1 MLSKLFNAT
10 GQLPNKH
17 LLFTILSLLT
27 FGFILS
33 SSASIGHFGS
43 YDKAINQLIY
53 IVLGIGVGAIVMKV
67 PLYFY
72 KENRYLL
79 VLLTLALL
87 VIVLTPL
94 GKTINGSTRWIDL
107 VAFRLQPSE
116 ILKIVMILFTAG
128 FLVEQEKDL
137 RSPLLGIS
145 KALTIISVPSLL
157 LVAEPDYGATIIIVA
172 TILVM
177 LLAAGVY
184 IKQLIYAGFIAI
196 VPIAILIAFNKNRVD
211 RFISF
216 WEDDFWFNNSDK
228 VWQTKQ
234 ALIGIA
240 RGDWT
245 GAGLGNSIQK
255 YTKLPEPHTDMI
267 FSIIGEETGI
277 IGMGF
282 VLFIFTYIILK
293 GFNIAK
299 AALKDNRRY
308 SSYVGFGICTWLS
321 MQFSVNIAMNL
332 GLIPPKGFT
341 LPMVSYGGSSMI
353 FTLISMA
360 ILLRIDMESRAESS
374 KRKYYV

>member
-1 MLSKLFNAT
+1 MFSKLFDAT
-10 GQLPNKH
+10 GQSPDKH
-17 LLFTILSLLT
+17 LVFAILSLLI

-43 YDKAINQLIY
+43 YNKAINQLIY
-53 IVLGIGVGAIVMKV
+53 IVLGVGVGAIVIKV
-67 PLYFY
+67 PLSFY
-72 KENRYLL
+72 KENRYWLVLSTL
-79 VLLTLALL
+79 VLLI
-87 VIVLTPL
+87 IVLTPL

-107 VAFRLQPSE
+107 VVFRLQPSE

-145 KALTIISVPSLL
+145 KALTIIIIPSLL
-157 LVAEPDYGATIIIVA
+157 LVAEPDYGATIIVVA
-172 TILVM
+172 TILIM

-184 IKQLIYAGFIAI
+184 IKQLIYAGIVAI
-196 VPIAILIAFNKNRVD
+196 VPIAVLIALNKNRVD
-211 RFISF
+211 RLMSF
-216 WEDDFWFNNSDK
+216 WKDDLWLNHSDK

-245 GAGLGNSIQK
+245 GVGLGNSIQK

-277 IGMGF
+277 VGMGF
-282 VLFIFTYIILK
+282 VLFIFTYIMLK

-299 AALKDNRRY
+299 TALKDDRRY

-353 FTLISMA
+353 FALISMA
-360 ILLRIDMESRAESS
+360 ILLRIDRESKAESS

>member
-1 MLSKLFNAT
+1 MFDKT
-10 GQLPNKH
+10 GQLPDKK
-17 LLFTILSLLT
+17 LLLAILALVI
-27 FGFILS
+27 FGWIMS
-33 SSASIGHFGS
+33 SSASIGHFGN
-43 YDKAINQLIY
+43 YGKAINQTFY
-53 IVLGIGVGAIVMKV
+53 IALGMVSGFIALKI
-67 PLYFY
+67 PLSFY
-72 KENRYLL
+72 KENRYWFFLITL
-79 VLLTLALL
+79 VLLAM
-87 VIVLTPL
+87 VFSPM

-116 ILKIVMILFTAG
+116 ILKIVIILFTAG

-137 RSPLLGIS
+137 KHPWIGFF
-145 KALTIISVPSLL
+145 KALAIISTPSVLL
-157 LVAEPDYGATIIIVA
+157 LFESDFGATIIVIITVLA
-172 TILVM
+172 M

-184 IKQLIYAGFIAI
+184 LKQLFIAGGA
-196 VPIAILIAFNKNRVD
+196 VILLVVGLISLNLNRVE

-216 WEDDFWFNNSDK
+216 WREDLWFNHSDK

-245 GAGLGNSIQK
+245 GVGLANSIQK

-267 FSIIGEETGI
+267 FAIIGEETGV
-277 IGMGF
+277 IGMLF
-282 VLFIFTYIILK
+282 VLFTFSYIVLK
-293 GFNIAK
+293 GFKIARE
-299 AALKDNRRY
+299 ALKDDRRY

-341 LPMVSYGGSSMI
+341 LPLISYGGSSMI
-353 FTLISMA
+353 FAFISMG
-360 ILLRIDMESRAESS
+360 LLFRIDMENKADST

>member
-1 MLSKLFNAT
+1 MFSKLFNAT
-10 GQLPNKH
+10 GQSPDKH
-17 LLFTILSLLT
+17 LIVAILSLLI

-43 YDKAINQLIY
+43 YAKASYQLGY
-53 IVLGIGVGAIVMKV
+53 IILGVGVGAVVVKV
-67 PLYFY
+67 PLSLY

-79 VLLTLALL
+79 VLLTLLLL

-94 GKTINGSTRWIDL
+94 GKMINGSTRWIDL

-137 RSPLLGIS
+137 RRPLLGIS
-145 KALTIISVPSLL
+145 KALTIIMVPSLL
-157 LVAEPDYGATIIIVA
+157 LVLEPDYGATIIVVA
-172 TILVM
+172 TILIM

-184 IKQLIYAGFIAI
+184 IKQLIYGGIAAI
-196 VPIAILIAFNKNRVD
+196 VPITILIAFNQNRVD

-216 WEDDFWFNNSDK
+216 WQDDLWLNNSDK

-245 GAGLGNSIQK
+245 GVGLGNSIQK

-277 IGMGF
+277 VGMGF
-282 VLFIFTYIILK
+282 VLFVFAYIMLK

-299 AALKDNRRY
+299 VALKDNRRY

-341 LPMVSYGGSSMI
+341 FPMVSYGGSSMI
-353 FTLISMA
+353 FALVSMA
-360 ILLRIDMESRAESS
+360 ILLRIDMESRAEPS